1 MNSLPHR
8 LKRTMFQPVFLRKK
22 IDRKGITMKKAR
34 MCLAGS
40 LFVAA
45 LLVGCGQEAPQD
57 DKIIRIEQEE
67 ETPVEYVMGTAQIT
81 DVIATKGVR
90 CSYQQ
95 VSDSGAAFQLN
106 NRRVAAVYVKKGDE
120 VEEGQLLA
128 ELDVDEELKQIKEL
142 DYKISRAKIE
152 LEFLKKNKASKIEE
166 VKLQYQYYPAW
177 EAVQDKS
184 RDQAVWDIEA
194 EYQYAIEDLEDTIAM
209 DEERLADLNE
219 IVAKNQLF
227 APRSGIVSYV
237 KSGLVGSYIWSVDE
251 PVINIMDTSICVFE
265 TKNIEYAKYFNKDT
279 VATLNIA
286 SGNAKGT
293 YELVPYDMIRW
304 GETLRFASK
313 EDNSIEATIGD
324 NGTLYV
330 TVGQKNDV
338 LAVVKEAVHRA
349 DNKRFVYVVGEEGL
363 REIKWIVTG
372 MEGDSYIEVLEGL
385 EEGEKV
391 VVR

>member
-1 MNSLPHR
+1 
-8 LKRTMFQPVFLRKK
+8 MFQPVFLRKNK
-22 IDRKGITMKKAR
+22 IEPKGKRSMRKAR
-34 MCLAGS
+34 MCFAGS
-40 LFVAA
+40 LLVVA
-45 LLVGCGQEAPQD
+45 LLVGCGQEAPQE
-57 DKIIRIEQEE
+57 DKIILIEQEV
-67 ETPVEYVMGTAQIT
+67 ETPVEYVMGTALIT

-95 VSDSGAAFQLN
+95 VSDSGATFQLN
-106 NRRVAAVYVKKGDE
+106 NRRVAAVYVKKGDA

-128 ELDVDEELKQIKEL
+128 ELDVDEELKQIEEL
-142 DYKISRAKIE
+142 TYKISRAKIE
-152 LEFLKKNKASKIEE
+152 LEFLKKNKASKVEE
-166 VKLQYQYYPAW
+166 AKLQYQYYPAW
-177 EAVQDKS
+177 ESIQDKS

-194 EYQYAIEDLEDTIAM
+194 EYQYAIEDYEDTIVM
-209 DEERLADLNE
+209 DEERLAELNE
-219 IVAKNQLF
+219 VVSKNQLF
-227 APRSGIVSYV
+227 APRSGIVSYI
-237 KSGLVGSYIWSVDE
+237 KSGLVGSYIWSVNE
-251 PVINIMDTSICVFE
+251 PVINIMDTSVCVFE
-265 TKNIEYAKYFNKDT
+265 TKNTEYAKYFNKDT

-313 EDNSIEATIGD
+313 VENSIEATIGD

-338 LAVVKEAVHRA
+338 LAVAKEAVHRA
-349 DNKRFVYVVGEEGL
+349 DNKRFVYVVGDEGL

-372 MEGDSYIEVLEGL
+372 MEGDTYIEVLEGL

-391 VVR
+391 VLR